1 VNVLEPPV
9 DSAEVARARELVR
22 RRYGAALAEK
32 ASAAFLLAAV
42 APPSAAG
49 TGGLEGVAPGA
60 APQTVLE
67 FVPTTA
73 PATAREVRRN
83 ASRAVLEA
91 LGSRAAPEVS
101 RQVGPAARQLVLA
114 TYRDRFLADAGAI
127 RSDCERAAA
136 VLHRGPLE
144 AAPGFE
150 QPAFTDVCWLNQT
163 MRIRSDPS
171 TVADVAS
178 DPKVHGV
185 DIPRP
190 LEPELTAT
198 VKRVGATAWRKAT
211 GNGGKGVVVAVID
224 SEVAMQ
230 HPGLAGRVVQKTN
243 YTREAFGN
251 PGTHGT
257 AVAGIIGSAG
267 EVEGIAPEVTI
278 YNYKVIASNPLLK
291 GNSFD
296 GSLAIQQALEDGA
309 HVANCSWGN
318 GPAGTGSSPEARAC
332 DTAWALGLTIV
343 KSAGN
348 RGPDARTLTTP
359 ADAAGVIVVGAT
371 DRSGKTIESY
381 SSRGPTEG
389 DVERPHL
396 CAPGGSFDDGIVS
409 ALIQGGYGD
418 CGAGTSFAAPHVAG
432 LAALLLARDPTL
444 DPDEV
449 REALIDASKPL
460 RGRFDGNAQGAGF
473 VKLIAPKAKAR
484 RTPARAARGR
494 PKR

>member
-1 VNVLEPPV
+1 VNVLEPPH

-32 ASAAFLLAAV
+32 ASARFLLAAV
-42 APPSAAG
+42 APPTAAA

-67 FVPTTA
+67 FVPTAA
-73 PATAREVRRN
+73 PVEARDVRRD

-91 LGSRAAPEVS
+91 LGGAAAPEVS

-127 RSDCERAAA
+127 RSECERAAA
-136 VLHRGPLE
+136 VLHTGPLE
-144 AAPGFE
+144 ASPGFE

-163 MRIRSDPS
+163 MRVRSDPS

-178 DPKVHGV
+178 DPKVESV
-185 DIPRP
+185 DVPRP
-190 LEPELTAT
+190 LEPELSATA
-198 VKRVGATAWRKAT
+198 KLVGAPAWRKAA

-224 SEVAMQ
+224 SEVAAE

-243 YTREAFGN
+243 YSREAFGN

-257 AVAGIIGSAG
+257 AVAGIVGSSG

-318 GPAGTGSSPEARAC
+318 GPAGSGTSPEARAC
-332 DTAWALGLTIV
+332 DAAWALGLTIV

-348 RGPDARTLTTP
+348 QGPGSRTLTTP
-359 ADAAGVIVVGAT
+359 ADAEGVIVVGAT
-371 DRSGKTIESY
+371 DRKGRAIEDY
-381 SSRGPTEG
+381 SSRGPTGG

-396 CAPGGSFDDGIVS
+396 CAPGGSFDDGIIS
-409 ALIQGGYGD
+409 AQIQGGYGD
-418 CGAGTSFAAPHVAG
+418 CGAGTSFAAPHVSG
-432 LAALLLARDPTL
+432 LAALLLAEDPTL
-444 DPDEV
+444 DPDEL
-449 REALIDASKPL
+449 RATLIESSKRL
-460 RGRFDGNAQGAGF
+460 RGDFDGNAQGAGF
-473 VKLIAPKAKAR
+473 VKLVAR
-484 RTPARAARGR
+484 
-494 PKR
+494 KRKR

>member
-1 VNVLEPPV
+1 M
-9 DSAEVARARELVR
+9 
-22 RRYGAALAEK
+22 
-32 ASAAFLLAAV
+32 
-42 APPSAAG
+42 
-49 TGGLEGVAPGA
+49 
-60 APQTVLE
+60 LE

-73 PATAREVRRN
+73 PAKAREVRRN
-83 ASRAVLEA
+83 ASQAVLEA
-91 LGSRAAPEVS
+91 LGSRAAPRS
-101 RQVGPAARQLVLA
+101 AGRWGWRRASSSWRRTGTAS
-114 TYRDRFLADAGAI
+114 LADTGAI
-127 RSDCERAAA
+127 RSECERAAA
-136 VLHRGPLE
+136 VLHSGPLE
-144 AAPGFE
+144 ASPGFE

-163 MRIRSDPS
+163 MRIRSDLS

-178 DPKVHGV
+178 DPRSTGSTY
-185 DIPRP
+185 RGRSSRSW
-190 LEPELTAT
+190 TAT
-198 VKRVGATAWRKAT
+198 VRRVGATAWRKAT

-309 HVANCSWGN
+309 HAANCSWGN
-318 GPAGTGSSPEARAC
+318 GPAGTGTSPEARAC

-348 RGPDARTLTTP
+348 RGPDARTLTTT

-371 DRSGKTIESY
+371 DRSGKAIESY
-381 SSRGPTEG
+381 SSRVDRLKATSSARTCVHWAGASTTG
-389 DVERPHL
+389 SS
-396 CAPGGSFDDGIVS
+396 AP
-409 ALIQGGYGD
+409 
-418 CGAGTSFAAPHVAG
+418 
-432 LAALLLARDPTL
+432 
-444 DPDEV
+444 
-449 REALIDASKPL
+449 
-460 RGRFDGNAQGAGF
+460 
-473 VKLIAPKAKAR
+473 
-484 RTPARAARGR
+484 
-494 PKR
+494 

>member
-1 VNVLEPPV
+1 MNAVEPPP

-32 ASAAFLLAAV
+32 ASARFLLAAV
-42 APPSAAG
+42 APPATAA

-67 FVPTTA
+67 FAQTTA
-73 PATAREVRRN
+73 PAEARDVRRE
-83 ASRAVLEA
+83 ASRAVLES
-91 LGSRAAPEVS
+91 LGGRAAPEIS

-114 TYRDRFLADAGAI
+114 AYRDRFLAGAGQI
-127 RSDCERAAA
+127 RSELERAAA
-136 VLHRGPLE
+136 VLHAGPLE
-144 AAPGFE
+144 ASPGFE

-163 MRIRSDPS
+163 MRVRSDPS

-178 DPKVHGV
+178 DPRVESV
-185 DIPRP
+185 DVPRP
-190 LEPELTAT
+190 LDPELTAT
-198 VKRVGATAWRKAT
+198 AELVGATAWRKAT
-211 GNGGKGVVVAVID
+211 GNGGEGVVVAVID
-224 SEVAMQ
+224 SEVAAE

-251 PGTHGT
+251 PGAHGT
-257 AVAGIIGSAG
+257 AVAGIVGSAG
-267 EVEGIAPEVTI
+267 EVEGVAPEVTI

-318 GPAGTGSSPEARAC
+318 GPAGTGTSPEARAC
-332 DTAWALGLTIV
+332 DAAWALGLTIV

-348 RGPDARTLTTP
+348 RGPDGRTLTTP
-359 ADAAGVIVVGAT
+359 ADAEGVIVVGAT
-371 DRSGKTIESY
+371 DRGGKAIESY

-396 CAPGGSFDDGIVS
+396 CAPGGSFGDGIVS

-432 LAALLLARDPTL
+432 LAALLLADDPTL
-444 DPDEV
+444 DPDEL
-449 REALIDASKPL
+449 REALVEAATSLEGD
-460 RGRFDGNAQGAGF
+460 FDGNAQGAGF
-473 VKLIAPKAKAR
+473 VKLAAP
-484 RTPARAARGR
+484 
-494 PKR
+494 